1 MDVLS
6 NHRGRQERR
15 QSVSV
20 LAVGCFDRR
29 HIAERRLP
37 EMEVLRLSDVD
48 WQGYFGASIKQS
60 EKRNTKYFK
69 KLMGLIKRTT
79 AINGRTW
86 F

>member
-37 EMEVLRLSDVD
+37 VMEGMRLSDVD

-60 EKRNTKYFK
+60 EKTEHKILQETDGFDKTHNSY
-69 KLMGLIKRTT
+69 
-79 AINGRTW
+79 
-86 F
+86 